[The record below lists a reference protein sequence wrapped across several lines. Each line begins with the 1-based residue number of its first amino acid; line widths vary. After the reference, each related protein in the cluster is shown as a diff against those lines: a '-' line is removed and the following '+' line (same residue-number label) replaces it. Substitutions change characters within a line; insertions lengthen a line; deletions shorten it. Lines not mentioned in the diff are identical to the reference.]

1 MTRPEP
7 PGPDDSIDAVTL
19 FAEAIYVNSG
29 MAAVMRRQAL
39 RHRRLPPTSDPK
51 RRQQRIKE
59 ITDRVDQLF
68 IGLLTNALRNNPLH
82 RKGVRRALSHGDLT
96 PKRRREPGFDKPKT
110 SREQLNYDKKID
122 RQWSEVCEDLDP
134 ASAESAEEA
143 IERLEA
149 LITLCGDLLAL
160 TFKLLPRWMRRAYR
174 GDLTIDGTPIGLWGK
189 PRSVSKVKVPTK
201 RSAKATTEGEL
212 IKRQMERVINARTND
227 DVTEIADAV
236 ASEGMKSVRY
246 DAANPF
252 AGYYVRE
259 DKVKWAY
266 EAHLLVTT
274 DAELAAHDRGLPSL
288 VLGVGLATPGVGIAD
303 MAVMLLRDHAR
314 LGLPTRYLAADTPYG
329 HTDANVFARPVHE
342 LGYQPLIPLH
352 PNVIGRQGPWGPA
365 AIVDGDLYSP
375 SLPDELAE
383 ATARHQKRIEDIRRK
398 HPTEDADRSRL
409 LADAED
415 DYQRNLRER
424 EKYRLVIE
432 QWDAEGIL
440 PYRVACGAN
449 ATAQRLVC
457 NNSTK
462 SVTRGRKREAR
473 RNKQRTGR
481 PVNPM
486 LQIITDVPQN
496 VLCTQS
502 KVSLSPTDP
511 GADTWLRNNRPFT
524 PGSAEGKKRY
534 NQARNTSEGIN
545 GFAKDKAFEALDS
558 NQVRRAH
565 GLAANMILA
574 TFQLLAANL
583 RKIRS
588 FLKEEAERQR
598 LADGGARSKA
608 YNPDVRRPA
617 FGPHG
622 STGEMATKPGL
633 PAWFRPF
640 AVDTS

>member
-1 MTRPEP
+1 MTRLEP
-7 PGPDDSIDAVTL
+7 LGPDDSIDELTR
-19 FAEAIYVNSG
+19 FAESLFVESG
-29 MAAVMRRQAL
+29 LATVMHRQAL
-39 RHRRLPPTSDPK
+39 LHRRLPPESDPK
-51 RRQQRIKE
+51 RRERRIKE
-59 ITDRVDQLF
+59 ITDRTDQLF
-68 IGLLTNALRNNPLH
+68 VGLMTNALRNRPLH
-82 RKGVRRALSHGDLT
+82 RKGVQRLLSHGDVT
-96 PKRRREPGFDKPKT
+96 AKRRRELGFALRKT
-110 SREQLNYDKKID
+110 TRERLNYDKKLD
-122 RQWSEVCEDLDP
+122 RLWNEVCEDLDP
-134 ASAESAEEA
+134 ASAKSADEA
-143 IERLEA
+143 VERLEA
-149 LITLCGDLLAL
+149 LITICSELLAL
-160 TFKLLPRWMRRAYR
+160 TFQLLPRWMRRAYR

-189 PRSVSKVKVPTK
+189 PRSVSKVKVPKK

-212 IKRQMERVINARTND
+212 IKRQMERVINARKND

-274 DAELAAHDRGLPSL
+274 DAELAGHHRGLPSL
-288 VLGVGLATPGVGIAD
+288 VLGVGVATPGVGIAD
-303 MAVMLLRDHAR
+303 MAVMLLRDHGR
-314 LGLPTRYLAADTPYG
+314 FGLPTRYLAADTPYG

-462 SVTRGRKREAR
+462 SVTRGRKRVAR

-481 PVNPM
+481 PANPM

-502 KVSLSPTDP
+502 KVALSPTDP

-617 FGPHG
+617 YGPHG
-622 STGEMATKPGL
+622 SIGEMATTPGL